1 METGERQLRLGLHA
15 GDAGDATAGRRLDG
29 IVEERRLADPR
40 LAAEHQHAAP
50 PLVDG
55 REQPVESVALPAAVA
70 QSLPA
75 QRPRVDHD

>member
-1 METGERQLRLGLHA
+1 
-15 GDAGDATAGRRLDG
+15 
-29 IVEERRLADPR
+29 
-40 LAAEHQHAAP
+40 
-50 PLVDG
+50 VDG